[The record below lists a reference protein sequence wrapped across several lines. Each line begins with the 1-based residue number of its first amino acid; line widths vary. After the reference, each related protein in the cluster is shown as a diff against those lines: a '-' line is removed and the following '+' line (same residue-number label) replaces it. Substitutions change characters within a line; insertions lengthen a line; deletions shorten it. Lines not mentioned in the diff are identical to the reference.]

1 MKSSEVFIGDA
12 AARFALP
19 THVLRHWEDVG
30 LLRPKRDGGD
40 RRRYGDDD
48 LVRIAVI
55 VRSKRAGMS
64 LEQIGVLLDENA
76 PERHRVLEDHLA
88 DLDQRMADMER
99 SRRMTEHAL
108 RCTAHD
114 ISTCPRF
121 RAIIAEVVAGTG
133 RWRDAEPPVGAE
145 PWAGERPDVE
155 SPTSSTDDGEGRL
168 AGASAR

>member
-1 MKSSEVFIGDA
+1 MKSSEVSIGDA

-145 PWAGERPDVE
+145 PWAAE
-155 SPTSSTDDGEGRL
+155 SPAVDSPPSSTDDGEGRL

>member
-1 MKSSEVFIGDA
+1 MKSSQLSIGDA
-12 AARFALP
+12 AARFDLP

-30 LLRPKRDGGD
+30 LLRPVRDGGD

-64 LEQIGVLLDENA
+64 LDQIGVLLDDKA
-76 PERHRVLEDHLA
+76 PERHRVLEDHIA
-88 DLDQRMADMER
+88 DLEQRMADMER

-114 ISTCPRF
+114 ITTCPRF
-121 RAIIAEVVAGTG
+121 RAIMAEVVAGTG
-133 RWRDAEPPVGAE
+133 RWRDAEPPPGAE
-145 PWAGERPDVE
+145 PWAAGPVE
-155 SPTSSTDDGEGRL
+155 SAGPSTDGGEGRR
-168 AGASAR
+168 APASGR

>member
-1 MKSSEVFIGDA
+1 MKSSGLSIGDA

-30 LLRPKRDGGD
+30 LLRPVRDGGG
-40 RRRYGDDD
+40 RRRYDDDD

-76 PERHRVLEDHLA
+76 PERHRVLEDHIA
-88 DLDQRMADMER
+88 DLQRRMAEMER

-108 RCTAHD
+108 HCRAHD
-114 ISTCPRF
+114 ITTCPRF
-121 RAIIAEVVAGTG
+121 RAIVADVVAGTG
-133 RWRDAEPPVGAE
+133 PWRDAEPPIGTAPWEGA
-145 PWAGERPDVE
+145 AGDGAAP
-155 SPTSSTDDGEGRL
+155 STDAHGAHRSR
-168 AGASAR
+168 ASAG